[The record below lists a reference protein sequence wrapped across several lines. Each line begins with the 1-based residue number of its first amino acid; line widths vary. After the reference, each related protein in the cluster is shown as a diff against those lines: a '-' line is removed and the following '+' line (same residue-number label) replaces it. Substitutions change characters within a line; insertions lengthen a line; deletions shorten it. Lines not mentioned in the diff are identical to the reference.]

1 MVQKNGQPIFL
12 PHGQPKK
19 AQPLTPRTITMRHG
33 LHGVENRCPKVS
45 VNQGKLVT
53 SDNRFETD
61 MSNICKKHT
70 VDVVMPDA
78 CGVAVRCAGG
88 ELSYADCREMRAC
101 FDVTP
106 QIVEDGG
113 GALVFQLD
121 IPLVTAFP
129 IPSSNPNWTCARPE
143 SLAALTDCK
152 EFQDALKSAACR
164 WQFAG
169 AALQKACLTP

>member
-1 MVQKNGQPIFL
+1 MTKPL
-12 PHGQPKK
+12 PPK
-19 AQPLTPRTITMRHG
+19 TMTMKHG
-33 LHGVENRCPKVS
+33 LEGVENQCPTAHT
-45 VNQGKLVT
+45 NQGRLVT
-53 SDNRFETD
+53 KSDKAFETD
-61 MSNICKKHT
+61 MSNLCKRHV
-70 VDVVMPDA
+70 VDVVMPDP

-113 GALVFQLD
+113 GAPVLQLD
-121 IPLVTAFP
+121 IQLITAFP

-164 WQFAG
+164 WQ
-169 AALQKACLTP
+169 LQKACLSP